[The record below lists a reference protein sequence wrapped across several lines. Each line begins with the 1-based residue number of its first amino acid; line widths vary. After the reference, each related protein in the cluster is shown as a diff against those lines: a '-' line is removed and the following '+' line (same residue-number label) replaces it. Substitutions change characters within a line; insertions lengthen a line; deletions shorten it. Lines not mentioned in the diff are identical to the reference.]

1 METGLDFQKK
11 MKNILVPCDFSTASK
26 EALKFAVD
34 IASKTKGR
42 VSVLH
47 VIYTPVMYDT
57 FAGAMPIAYNPEFVT
72 GMEEE
77 ARSEFETLCGAYERA
92 TVKPVLEI
100 TQGDIVSSIKRLIE
114 RKHADAV
121 VMGTTGSSGLAEIF
135 VGSNTEKVVR
145 NVSVPVFTVRTAPSL
160 DSIKHILLP
169 IPLEPGQTAFMR
181 KVKELQAFFKAR
193 LHLLLINTPS
203 HFLADQDAERAL
215 EKFARQYRLENCETH
230 FRNFRKEENGI
241 IDFATSENMDMI
253 AMGTHARKGLSHLFN
268 GSITENVVNHIQYPV
283 WTYSLK
289 V

>member
-1 METGLDFQKK
+1 
-11 MKNILVPCDFSTASK
+11 MKNILVPCDFSPASK
-26 EALKFAVD
+26 EALKLAAD
-34 IASKTKGR
+34 IASRTKGR

-57 FAGAMPIAYNPEFVT
+57 TFAGAMPIAYNPDFIT
-72 GMEEE
+72 GMEED
-77 ARSEFETLCGAYERA
+77 ARSEFETLCRSYDNG
-92 TVKPVLEI
+92 TVKPALEI

-114 RKHADAV
+114 KNRIDLV
-121 VMGTTGSSGLAEIF
+121 VMGTTGSSGLEEILI
-135 VGSNTEKVVR
+135 GSNTEKVVR
-145 NVSVPVFTVRTAPSL
+145 NVSVPVLTVRTAPSL

-169 IPLEPGQTAFMR
+169 IPLEPGQTSFMR
-181 KVKELQAFFKAR
+181 KVKDLQAFFKAR
-193 LHLLLINTPS
+193 LHLLLINTPA
-203 HFLADQDAERAL
+203 HFLGEQDAEKAL
-215 EKFARQYRLENCETH
+215 EKFAQQYHLENCETH

-241 IDFATSENMDMI
+241 IDFATSEKMDMI